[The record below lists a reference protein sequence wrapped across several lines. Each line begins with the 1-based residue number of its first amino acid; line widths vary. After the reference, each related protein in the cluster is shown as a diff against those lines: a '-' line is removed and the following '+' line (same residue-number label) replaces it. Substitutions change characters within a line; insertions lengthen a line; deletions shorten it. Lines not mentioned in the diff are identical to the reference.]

1 MAGSNRPTTTDTTR
15 ARQADGRKLNYR
27 VLITSLLIAIA
38 VAAILYTGWYLIAA
52 PVVAPV

>member
-1 MAGSNRPTTTDTTR
+1 MAGSNRPRTTDTTR
-15 ARQADGRKLNYR
+15 VRQADGRKLNYR